1 MNYFY
6 TQSLK
11 SILLRFIITVLL
23 CGNCESSLKSLLST
37 TSVGNCS
44 HLFGKSMQQQCKGL
58 VTRTLLKDFPDKYA
72 VVNTPFAI
80 FAQDP
85 QMLSVFVTMYN
96 SPLMACKSLII
107 KDANYFECD
116 KQYVFKLIQSKM
128 FCFHYPLCYFARL
141 RDTCQGIKNSAF
153 IAIPNSALHYA
164 GTGSSGT
171 LRLDTML
178 ILIAIILTVEQYGT
192 YLNWN

>member
-1 MNYFY
+1 MYYYN

-11 SILLRFIITVLL
+11 SILLRFIITALF
-23 CGNCESSLKSLLST
+23 CGSCESTLKSLLSSI
-37 TSVGNCS
+37 SVGNCS
-44 HLFGKSMQQQCKGL
+44 HLFGKRMQLQCKGL

-80 FAQDP
+80 FATDP

-96 SPLMACKSLII
+96 SPLMACNLLII
-107 KDANYFECD
+107 KDTNYFECD
-116 KQYVFKLIQSKM
+116 EQYVFKLIQSKM

-164 GTGSSGT
+164 GISSTGT
-171 LRLDTML
+171 LRLDTIL
-178 ILIAIILTVEQYGT
+178 LLIAIILTVKQYGT
-192 YLNWN
+192 